1 MNERNLID
9 MTKNEM
15 IKAVSERVEGATN
28 KLVDEVLKAYADVV
42 VDTLKENKDEKVTLP
57 NIGTFSV
64 KAVPERSGK
73 VMMGANVGSTWTKPA
88 HDEICFKI
96 TKSVKEI

>member
-1 MNERNLID
+1 

-15 IKAVSERVEGATN
+15 IKAVSERVDGATN

-42 VDTLKENKDEKVTLP
+42 IETINNDKTEKVTLP
-57 NIGTFSV
+57 NIGTFSA
-64 KAVPERSGK
+64 KEVPERSGK

-88 HDEICFKI
+88 HTELCFKI

>member
-1 MNERNLID
+1 MNERNLY

-42 VDTLKENKDEKVTLP
+42 LETIKNDKTEKVALP
-57 NIGTFSV
+57 NIGTFSA
-64 KAVPERSGK
+64 KEVPERRGI
-73 VMMGANVGSTWTKPA
+73 STLGEKKEWVKPA
-88 HDEICFKI
+88 HSEIAFKI